1 MNTRPATPR
10 GQSPAIVLEN
20 PKFPRNVGFVLRN
33 AYNFGIK
40 QLWITGDR
48 VGLYGTDSY
57 RLPREERFKEY
68 RVVPVIGDDRPL
80 DRFDRGV
87 SVVGVELVHGAMPLT
102 HFVHPA
108 NAVYVFGPE
117 DDSLSKGIR
126 KRVHQF
132 VFVPTLS
139 CLNLAM
145 VVTAVLYDRLY
156 KAQIAGEMPVRSLEE
171 TLSRYNRNRERDLVD
186 VFDTV

>member
-1 MNTRPATPR
+1 MNTKSAPR
-10 GQSPAIVLEN
+10 GQTPAIVLED

-33 AYNFGIK
+33 AYNFSVK

-48 VGLYGTDSY
+48 VGLYGTDTY

-68 RVVPVIGDDRPL
+68 TMVDVIGHDRPL
-80 DRFDRGV
+80 DRFPRGTA
-87 SVVGVELVHGAMPLT
+87 VVGVELIPGAIPLT
-102 HFVHPA
+102 HFVHPT

-117 DDSLSKGIR
+117 DGSLSKGMR

-145 VVTAVLYDRLY
+145 VTTAVLYDRLY
-156 KAQIAGEMPVRSLEE
+156 KAQIAGEVPVRSLEE
-171 TLSRYNRNRERDLVD
+171 TLRRYTRNREKDLVD
-186 VFDTV
+186 VYNTV